1 MLFVDFIM
9 ANIDRHYRN
18 FGLLRNSETLEWIG
32 LAPVFDTE
40 RSMFLNKS
48 MPKINYDAINID
60 AKPFKDNQ
68 AAQYN
73 LLKNDVL
80 KLLKFDDLKKVI
92 PLFSTILKQNTYI
105 SEERRNAL
113 CDCLD
118 ARITEAI
125 TLVKDNRKI
134 KINKT
139 HRQREL
145 DRLNTL
151 SSIVLT

>member
-1 MLFVDFIM
+1 M
-9 ANIDRHYRN
+9 
-18 FGLLRNSETLEWIG
+18 
-32 LAPVFDTE
+32 
-40 RSMFLNKS
+40 
-48 MPKINYDAINID
+48 
-60 AKPFKDNQ
+60 
-68 AAQYN
+68 
-73 LLKNDVL
+73 LKNDVL

-92 PLFSTILKQNTYI
+92 SLFSTILKQNTYI